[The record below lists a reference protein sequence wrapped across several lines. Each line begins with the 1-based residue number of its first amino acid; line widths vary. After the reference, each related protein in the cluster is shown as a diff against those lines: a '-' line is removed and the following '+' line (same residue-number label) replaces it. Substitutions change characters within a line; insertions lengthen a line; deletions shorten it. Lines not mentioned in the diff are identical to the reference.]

1 MLDVVA
7 VCAMMVVSEMG
18 EQWSPQTAPARHAE
32 MPIISRGSPTL
43 KMGRTMGIRI
53 PKVPQLVPV
62 AKASRHATMK
72 MIAGSMLTRPAEAAY
87 MTPST

>member
-1 MLDVVA
+1 
-7 VCAMMVVSEMG
+7 
-18 EQWSPQTAPARHAE
+18 
-32 MPIISRGSPTL
+32 
-43 KMGRTMGIRI
+43 MGRTMGIRI

-72 MIAGSMLTRPAEAAY
+72 MIAGSMLNRPAEAAF